1 MIHLPKR
8 NIITN
13 HKIIDVEFK
22 YKQYKHSLKPN
33 GLWYSLYSAW
43 FNHIVNQDMDYKIK
57 DYIHKIEL
65 NENIFTN
72 LQNPDPNKILQIKNL
87 DDVAIFTRKYK
98 IAKGNRKKMNMD
110 PKSKIYFNYSVIDWK
125 KVAKDYGG
133 IEFYP
138 YIKYSSLF
146 FNKKPLEIYIWYNY
160 KSCHDL

>member
-13 HKIIDVEFK
+13 NQIIDVEFK

-33 GLWYSLYSAW
+33 GLWYSLYSSW
-43 FNHIVNQDMDYKIK
+43 FNHIINQDMDYKIK
-57 DYIHKIEL
+57 DYIHKIDL

-98 IAKGNRKKMNMD
+98 IAECGES
-110 PKSKIYFNYSVIDWK
+110 KS
-125 KVAKDYGG
+125 
-133 IEFYP
+133 E
-138 YIKYSSLF
+138 
-146 FNKKPLEIYIWYNY
+146 
-160 KSCHDL
+160 